1 MFGTSSGTIIA
12 IWLALEH
19 PGAIRGAVLHEP
31 PLIGVL
37 PDPDRLQAQLMPAI
51 EPAMTSGGPRAAMEA
66 FVRFVS
72 GDAAVDA
79 LDLKLRERA
88 LANAAT
94 FFDIEFGVLETVVP
108 DEKALASVR
117 VPLVP
122 TVSPGSPPHHHERP
136 PGWPSAWASRSASF
150 PRGIRLTWTG
160 QRSLPKHCA
169 RTFVRFSAKDRP
181 G

>member
-1 MFGTSSGTIIA
+1 MVFGTSSGTIIA

-37 PDPDRLQAQLMPAI
+37 PDPDRLQAQLMPVI
-51 EPAMTSGGPRAAMEA
+51 EPAMTSGGPRTAMEA

-88 LANAAT
+88 LANAET
-94 FFDIEFGVLETVVP
+94 FFVWRL
-108 DEKALASVR
+108 LADHYAE
-117 VPLVP
+117 
-122 TVSPGSPPHHHERP
+122 GAQIIN
-136 PGWPSAWASRSASF
+136 SAPIQA
-150 PRGIRLTWTG
+150 
-160 QRSLPKHCA
+160 A
-169 RTFVRFSAKDRP
+169 RRT
-181 G
+181 

>member
-1 MFGTSSGTIIA
+1 
-12 IWLALEH
+12 
-19 PGAIRGAVLHEP
+19 
-31 PLIGVL
+31 
-37 PDPDRLQAQLMPAI
+37 MPAI

-72 GDAAVDA
+72 AAVDA

-117 VPLVP
+117 VPLV
-122 TVSPGSPPHHHERP
+122 R
-136 PGWPSAWASRSASF
+136 R
-150 PRGIRLTWTG
+150 
-160 QRSLPKHCA
+160 
-169 RTFVRFSAKDRP
+169 
-181 G
+181 